1 MQNKQLFTAF
11 FAIYITN
18 YEERLIFS
26 HKKCLFGLQI
36 FVNQDIANI
45 IIIWYNFFR
54 TLKQEGNLMQKFGFC
69 LRLIVGTAGFFMLFI
84 ADFLFIFFALAV
96 FSLGLIVFPAALL
109 GMFGAVIII
118 TDIGLPVLAISGAGT
133 VLLGAG
139 LCLAAGIAC
148 YNSFNLLCSFRKGT
162 QWRER
167 RLRDEQ
173 G

>member
-18 YEERLIFS
+18 YERTLIFS
-26 HKKCLFGLQI
+26 HKKYLFSLPI
-36 FVNQDIANI
+36 FVNHDIANI

-54 TLKQEGNLMQKFGFC
+54 TLKQEGNSMRKSGFC

-84 ADFLFIFFALAV
+84 ADFLFIFFSLAV
-96 FSLGLIVFPAALL
+96 FSLGLIVFPSALL
-109 GMFGAVIII
+109 GIFDMLIII
-118 TDIGLPVLAISGAGT
+118 TDVGLPVLALSGLGAI
-133 VLLGAG
+133 LLGAG

-148 YNSFNLLCSFRKGT
+148 YKSFSLLCSFRKGT
-162 QWRER
+162 EWRER